1 MSFIFKYLNTVVNWR
16 QMVFLSEKLVSLG
29 ILPKVAGIF
38 CSHVHTAASKLK
50 MQEKLATNCRPAQTS
65 VLNVII
71 GTLML
76 VDVSKQTKGRS
87 SSERA

>member
-29 ILPKVAGIF
+29 ILPNGIF